1 MAVLFSR
8 SCIAPRIRA
17 CPWQPLF
24 AFTFRRELFAFRQR
38 EPQFAPLLQ
47 LPPASKA
54 PGIYNNT
61 AGILISQHCS
71 KRKKL
76 RRVPCSKGT
85 FTGLRGS
92 APAPGSRHSHTRTY
106 ANYPHADNANR
117 NTRHHPNHRPPA
129 KRLPG
134 TPRPFRWDHSSR
146 PLSGSSRRVPP
157 EATGAARRSNLPA
170 RSLKSSCARLYPH
183 GHQLSRGRHC
193 P

>member
-1 MAVLFSR
+1 MHTNPAAPPFCVLLRGVRNMAVLFSR

-24 AFTFRRELFAFRQR
+24 AYTPKRELFAFRQR

-76 RRVPCSKGT
+76 RPCTVLKRHVYRVAR
-85 FTGLRGS
+85 LR
-92 APAPGSRHSHTRTY
+92 A
-106 ANYPHADNANR
+106 
-117 NTRHHPNHRPPA
+117 RPRQPSFA
-129 KRLPG
+129 YTPKR
-134 TPRPFRWDHSSR
+134 
-146 PLSGSSRRVPP
+146 
-157 EATGAARRSNLPA
+157 ELPA
-170 RSLKSSCARLYPH
+170 YRQREPQLAPSL
-183 GHQLSRGRHC
+183 Q
-193 P
+193 